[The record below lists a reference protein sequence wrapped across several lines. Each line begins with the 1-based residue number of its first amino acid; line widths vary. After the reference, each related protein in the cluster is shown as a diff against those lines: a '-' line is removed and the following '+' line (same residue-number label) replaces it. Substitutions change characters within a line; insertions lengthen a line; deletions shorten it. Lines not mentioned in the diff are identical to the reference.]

1 LCTPSLVSITL
12 LTITICWCAEISSLV
27 TGVFVMVVLLC
38 LTQVFLY
45 MPNNAQGAIII
56 SGIITLFDYKCAA
69 THRRPTLPLAWTRTS
84 CQLLVGVRPH
94 VSCASSDSMPEHH
107 AGRA

>member
-1 LCTPSLVSITL
+1 MI
-12 LTITICWCAEISSLV
+12 
-27 TGVFVMVVLLC
+27 VLLC

-69 THRRPTLPLAWTRTS
+69 APAAACCHCFLFH
-84 CQLLVGVRPH
+84 LV
-94 VSCASSDSMPEHH
+94 SA
-107 AGRA
+107 AQ

>member
-1 LCTPSLVSITL
+1 M
-12 LTITICWCAEISSLV
+12 

-56 SGIITLFDYKCAA
+56 SGIITLFDYKCAIAPAA
-69 THRRPTLPLAWTRTS
+69 TCCHCLDSHMLFD
-84 CQLLVGVRPH
+84 VRPH
-94 VSCASSDSMPEHH
+94 VC
-107 AGRA
+107 